1 MIGTITRIARPS
13 LNLLKIN
20 RVLTAQRF
28 VVPKRFYAEKADEPK
43 QEQKSEENKDGKTED
58 FQELLKKKD
67 HEIAE
72 LKDLYRRALA
82 DAENVRIRTRK
93 EIQDKE
99 AYAVQKFA
107 KDLLDTADVLT
118 LALNAVPE
126 SERGENKLNPELGKL
141 YVGVELTRKE
151 LWKVFEQYGITHYN
165 PLGEKFDYNLHT
177 AIFQSVVEGKEPG
190 TIIHV
195 DKIGYKMKDRILR
208 PANVGVVREN

>member
-1 MIGTITRIARPS
+1 MIGTIQKIARPS
-13 LNLLKIN
+13 VLKLFKIN
-20 RVLTAQRF
+20 RIITPQRILTP
-28 VVPKRFYAEKADEPK
+28 VRFYTEKADEAKP
-43 QEQKSEENKDGKTED
+43 EQKSEEKPED
-58 FQELLKKKD
+58 LQELLKKKD

-99 AYAVQKFA
+99 AYAIQKFA

-126 SERGENKLNPELGKL
+126 NERGENKLNPELGKL
-141 YVGVELTRKE
+141 YTGVELTRKE
-151 LWKVFEQYGITHYN
+151 LWKVFQQYGITHYD

-177 AIFQSVVEGKEPG
+177 ALFQSVVEGKEPG

-195 DKIGYKMKDRILR
+195 DKIGYKIKDRILR
-208 PANVGVVREN
+208 PANVGVVKEN